1 MVTMCKPFG
10 SRCMSVLDYEAATWT
25 WRMAVK
31 DRKIGMIITIVVRVR
46 VLDAWGR
53 WCADTCTLA
62 WGEGSWDGSLPLLL
76 RSPRTCTC
84 VSIRSLVHSPTYSGV
99 GSSVFG

>member
-53 WCADTCTLA
+53 WCADTKC
-62 WGEGSWDGSLPLLL
+62 SCHGSLPLLL

-84 VSIRSLVHSPTYSGV
+84 VSIRSLVDLSTYPGV
-99 GSSVFG
+99 G